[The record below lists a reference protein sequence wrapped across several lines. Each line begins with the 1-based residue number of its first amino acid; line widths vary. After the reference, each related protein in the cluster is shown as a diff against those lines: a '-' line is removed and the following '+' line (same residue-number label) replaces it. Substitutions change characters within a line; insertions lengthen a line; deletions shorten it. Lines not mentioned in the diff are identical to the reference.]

1 MNKSTNKQ
9 KRGINMKLNFD
20 YKGTKVTYYLTYKK
34 TKAISINIEKNGQVN
49 VTAPIGTSVYAV
61 MDKVKGNAPW
71 IIAQI
76 SKNTGASLKHETH
89 TVSEVN
95 LLEQY
100 TYLGKN
106 YKLEINRNSEADS
119 IKVKMVR
126 GKFVVETAVEDKYA
140 IREAI
145 VEWYRDKVTT
155 KLKERLK
162 VYKDEFKEVPTKFIV
177 EDRGNILFR
186 ISGDTIETNVRLGI
200 LSADVIDFM
209 LVKSLAHR
217 NFPGKEEEVLERLL
231 PNYKKSEEML
241 NDNKTKLS
249 L

>member
-1 MNKSTNKQ
+1 
-9 KRGINMKLNFD
+9 MKLNFD

-34 TKAISINIEKNGQVN
+34 TKSISINIEKNGQVN

-76 SKNTGASLKHETH
+76 NKITGAAPVKPR
-89 TVSEVN
+89 VSAAIQEIR
-95 LLEQY
+95 LLDQY

-106 YKLEINRNSEADS
+106 YKLEINENPDADS

-126 GKFVVETAVEDKYA
+126 GKFVVETAVQDKAA

-145 VEWYRDKVTT
+145 IAWYKDKVTA

-162 VYKDEFKEVPTKFIV
+162 AYKDEFKDMPNKFMV
-177 EDRGNILFR
+177 EDKGNVLFR
-186 ISGDTIETNVRLGI
+186 LSNDTIETNVRLGI
-200 LSADVIDFM
+200 LTADVIDFM
-209 LVKSLAHR
+209 LIKSLAHR

-231 PNYKKSEEML
+231 PNYKKSEELL
-241 NDNKTKLS
+241 NESKSKLS

>member
-1 MNKSTNKQ
+1 
-9 KRGINMKLNFD
+9 MKLNFD

-34 TKAISINIEKNGQVN
+34 TKSISINIEKNGQVN

-76 SKNTGASLKHETH
+76 NKITGAAPVKPR
-89 TVSEVN
+89 VSAAIQEIR
-95 LLEQY
+95 LLDQY

-106 YKLEINRNSEADS
+106 YKLEINENPDADS

-126 GKFVVETAVEDKYA
+126 GKFVVETAVQDKAA

-145 VEWYRDKVTT
+145 IAWYKDKVTA

-162 VYKDEFKEVPTKFIV
+162 VYKDEFKDMPNKFIV
-177 EDRGNILFR
+177 EDKGNVLFR
-186 ISGDTIETNVRLGI
+186 LSNDTIETNVRLGI
-200 LSADVIDFM
+200 LTADVIDFM

-217 NFPGKEEEVLERLL
+217 NFPDKEEEVLERLL
-231 PNYKKSEEML
+231 PNYKKSEELL
-241 NDNKTKLS
+241 NESKSKLS